1 MYAMRTVTV
10 KPFCTPGV
18 VLPVRASVH
27 DAYMAKKQRQTVN
40 SRLRPQYQPTQ
51 IRAWREAKEMSQ
63 DELAQ
68 KVGDYLAER
77 GITEKG
83 YTYASIGR
91 IERGLIPYSQPIM
104 EGISDALGVPVDTLI
119 AQPPP
124 APGDDPAPSRSDLLR
139 LWKDL
144 QRTIR
149 QNRS

>member
-1 MYAMRTVTV
+1 MRTVTV
-10 KPFCTPGV
+10 KPFCTPSA
-18 VLPVRASVH
+18 VLPDRAAVH
-27 DAYMAKKQRQTVN
+27 DAYMPRKPRQMVKP
-40 SRLRPQYQPTQ
+40 RLRPQYQRTQ
-51 IRAWREAKEMSQ
+51 IRAWREAKDMSQ
-63 DELAQ
+63 EELAQ

-77 GITEKG
+77 GISEKG
-83 YTYASIGR
+83 YTHASIGR

-104 EGISDALGVPVDTLI
+104 EAISDALGVPVQALI

-124 APGDDPAPSRSDLLR
+124 DPGEDPPPSHADLLK